1 MQSPYIQF
9 IPNQTSLLTTRS
21 IISLFSTYATTENL
35 TFKFLADVEEQRF
48 ETDALV
54 RLQAFL
60 VWNILKQVS
69 PQSGT
74 SHKEQ
79 YQWDHP
85 LSPLVEHSRHFLK
98 TPTDCGTWDSKFPN
112 LTSSGTQHTQFLCKT
127 QSSHPCRTDISV
139 WETLLSAVTK

>member
-60 VWNILKQVS
+60 V
-69 PQSGT
+69 
-74 SHKEQ
+74 
-79 YQWDHP
+79 
-85 LSPLVEHSRHFLK
+85 
-98 TPTDCGTWDSKFPN
+98 
-112 LTSSGTQHTQFLCKT
+112 
-127 QSSHPCRTDISV
+127 
-139 WETLLSAVTK
+139 